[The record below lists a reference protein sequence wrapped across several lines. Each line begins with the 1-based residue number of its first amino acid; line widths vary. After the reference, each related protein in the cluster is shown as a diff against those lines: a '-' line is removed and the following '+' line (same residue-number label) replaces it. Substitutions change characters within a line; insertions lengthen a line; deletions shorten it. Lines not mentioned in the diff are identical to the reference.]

1 MEWIPYLLLLLCP
14 LMMIICMKGMG
25 GHKHHTS
32 HSSSNLDSKMTKLE
46 IENETLKKEID
57 KLSSLIKKES

>member
-1 MEWIPYLLLLLCP
+1 MEWIPFILLLLCP

-32 HSSSNLDSKMTKLE
+32 HSSNNLQIKMSKLE
-46 IENETLKKEID
+46 IENEKLKKEID
-57 KLSSLIKKES
+57 NLSSLIKKES

>member
-1 MEWIPYLLLLLCP
+1 MEWTLFLLLLLCP

-25 GHKHHTS
+25 GHKHHSS
-32 HSSSNLDSKMTKLE
+32 HSSSNLDKKMSKLE

-57 KLSSLIKKES
+57 KLSSLIKKGS